1 MQIIKNRLAIL
12 SQDSAVINNFLSY
25 EPFVLQFE
33 AENFEISEIE
43 ILLVDS
49 SAIKY
54 LQNFADLAAARKA
67 NRIKK
72 VVLLTPA
79 DGSSISTTIFNQLAP
94 DLLTEVSGLTSEN
107 LLKLFT
113 EIQQTDQNNAYLSLA
128 NELNL
133 EYEKIKLELEEK
145 IHDKTKNLIES
156 RRKVFEI
163 NSRIEFLRKALY
175 TISEIKSIDSAEPM
189 LNELLTGYNKV
200 TWLKIVAA
208 SDAPH
213 FESDL
218 NSQLESTLFKAEIN
232 IHSKIYSLYF
242 FKGDKRPFR
251 KDDIL
256 LFKKLSET
264 LQINL
269 LRIDN
274 LQNLKTSENF
284 FDLAFHSSQNP
295 ILVID
300 QNYLVHQAN
309 HAALQKSEN
318 KSQTHC
324 YEILFNRQ
332 SKCAGCSLGRD
343 FQIQDGNSF
352 FNVHSQPLSLMEHED
367 NQFWVHVYEDS
378 TEQNLYEKKI
388 SQFARLEE
396 LGLISSSIAHELNN
410 PLGGIL
416 SFLQIMKM
424 ELPAH
429 HPFSADLNMMQ
440 ETALRMKK
448 IIEDLLIFSRSH
460 QELSL
465 EPVDVYSLTQAVV
478 AQFDLQF
485 KVEKIKVSFSAPSEP
500 LVYQLSRTRLQDS
513 VNLILQFFLQKSI
526 LKKNGKH
533 SAISLVEVK
542 ITQDQMNSYLSFASN
557 FGPFEDE
564 FKTKDL
570 NLLAIEK
577 TLTDQGFQLF
587 ITEPAHDWIQLSI
600 LFPKDFTA
608 RS

>member
-12 SQDSAVINNFLSY
+12 SQDPAVLNNFSSY
-25 EPFVLQFE
+25 EPFILQFE
-33 AENFEISEIE
+33 AENFEVSEIE
-43 ILLVDS
+43 MLLVDS
-49 SAIKY
+49 ASIKH
-54 LQNFADLAAARKA
+54 LQNFSELATARKA
-67 NRIKK
+67 SRIKK
-72 VVLLTPA
+72 IILLT
-79 DGSSISTTIFNQLAP
+79 SSVDAVIPTTLFNQLAP
-94 DLLTEVSGLTSEN
+94 DLVTPVASLSSEN

-113 EIQQTDQNNAYLSLA
+113 EIQQSDQNNAYLSLA

-133 EYEKIKLELEEK
+133 EYEKIKIELEEK

-156 RRKVFEI
+156 RRKVFEV

-175 TISEIKSIDSAEPM
+175 TISEIKSIDSAEPK

-208 SDAPH
+208 ADAEH

-218 NSQLESTLFKAEIN
+218 NSQLDSTLFKAEIN
-232 IHSKIYSLYF
+232 IHSKIYFLYF

-309 HAALQKSEN
+309 HAAVQKSKN
-318 KSQTHC
+318 KTHC
-324 YEILFNRQ
+324 YEILFNRA
-332 SKCAGCSLGRD
+332 SACSGCSLGQD
-343 FQIQDGNSF
+343 FQIQDNNSF
-352 FNVHSQPLSLMEHED
+352 FNVHSQPLSLMEHDD

-424 ELPAH
+424 ELPAQ

-460 QELSL
+460 QEISV
-465 EPVDVYSLTQAVV
+465 EPVDIYHLTQSIL

-485 KVEKIKVSFSAPSEP
+485 KVEKIKVSFLAPITP
-500 LVYQLSRTRLQDS
+500 LIYQVSRTRLQDS
-513 VNLILQFFLQKSI
+513 VNLILQFFLQKSV
-526 LKKNGKH
+526 LKKNNKQ
-533 SAISLVEVK
+533 SMVSLVEVK
-542 ITQDQMNSYLSFASN
+542 ITQDQINNYLSIAAN
-557 FGPFEDE
+557 LGPFENE
-564 FKTKDL
+564 IKTKDI

-577 TLTDQGFQLF
+577 TLNDQGFQLF
-587 ITEPAHDWIQLSI
+587 ISEPARDWIQLSI
-600 LFPKDFTA
+600 LFPKDLIA

>member
-12 SQDSAVINNFLSY
+12 SQDPAVLNNFSSY
-25 EPFVLQFE
+25 EPFILQFE
-33 AENFEISEIE
+33 YENFEISEIE

-49 SAIKY
+49 SA
-54 LQNFADLAAARKA
+54 LQSLRNFSDLAAARKA

-72 VVLLTPA
+72 VVLLTSS
-79 DGSSISTTIFNQLAP
+79 DGPSIPTAIFNQLAP
-94 DLLTEVSGLTSEN
+94 DLLTPVGKLTSEN

-113 EIQQTDQNNAYLSLA
+113 EVQQNDQNNAYLSIA

-133 EYEKIKLELEEK
+133 EYEKIKFELEEK

-175 TISEIKSIDSAEPM
+175 TISDIKSIDTAEQM

-200 TWLKIVAA
+200 TWLKII
-208 SDAPH
+208 SGPDSEH

-218 NSQLESTLFKAEIN
+218 KSQLESTLFKSEIN
-232 IHSKIYSLYF
+232 IHTKIYSLYF
-242 FKGDKRPFR
+242 IKGDKRPFR

-274 LQNLKTSENF
+274 LQNLKVSESF

-300 QNYLVHQAN
+300 QNYHVHQAN

-318 KSQTHC
+318 KNQSHC
-324 YEILFNRQ
+324 YEILFNRTSQ
-332 SKCAGCSLGRD
+332 CLGCSLGQD
-343 FQIQDGNSF
+343 FQIQDNNSF

-424 ELPAH
+424 ELPAQH
-429 HPFSADLNMMQ
+429 FFNSDLNMMQ

-460 QELSL
+460 QEIAL
-465 EPVDVYSLTQAVV
+465 EPVDIYSLTQAVIV
-478 AQFDLQF
+478 QFDLQF
-485 KVEKIKVSFSAPSEP
+485 KVEKIKLSFIQPAVP
-500 LVYQLSRTRLQDS
+500 LVYPLSRTRLQDS
-513 VNLILQFFLQKSI
+513 VNLILQFFLQKSV
-526 LKKNGKH
+526 LKKNIKH
-533 SAISLVEVK
+533 SSVSLVEVK
-542 ITQDQMNSYLSFASN
+542 ITQDQMNHYLSFATN
-557 FGPFEDE
+557 FGPFENE

-600 LFPKDFTA
+600 LFPKNLRT